1 MQVNGGRGPKH
12 AEQRRSGATLTF
24 LKERCPPP
32 SYSLCERSESW
43 MSRIL
48 VVFYS
53 YTGTGR
59 RLARLLA
66 TQQHWPLGEVRELRP
81 RSGTTA
87 TWRCVLDSLLRRR
100 PAIRYEGPA
109 LRNFDVVVLIAPI
122 WVGQLASPM
131 RSFVAE
137 LRTALPEVAVLSV
150 MGSVGAPAAAAEIA
164 RWTRETP
171 LLAGAFTSREV
182 DDGSCAIRLQAFGD
196 AIRTLGDASVATR
209 PTFWSPQAA

>member
-1 MQVNGGRGPKH
+1 
-12 AEQRRSGATLTF
+12 
-24 LKERCPPP
+24 
-32 SYSLCERSESW
+32 

-66 TQQHWPLGEVRELRP
+66 AQQQWPIGEVRELRP
-81 RSGTTA
+81 RSGKEGN
-87 TWRCVLDSLLRRR
+87 WRCVFDSLFRRR

-109 LRNFDVVVLIAPI
+109 LRNFDVIVLIAPI
-122 WVGQLASPM
+122 WVRRLAGPM

-150 MGSVGAPAAAAEIA
+150 MGSVGAPAAATEIA
-164 RWTRETP
+164 RWTKETP
-171 LLAGAFTSREV
+171 LLAAAFTSREV
-182 DDGSCAIRLQAFGD
+182 DDGSCAGRLQAFGD
-196 AIRTLGDASVATR
+196 ALRAFGDAPVATR
-209 PTFWSPQAA
+209 PNSLSPQAV

>member
-1 MQVNGGRGPKH
+1 
-12 AEQRRSGATLTF
+12 
-24 LKERCPPP
+24 
-32 SYSLCERSESW
+32 

-66 TQQHWPLGEVRELRP
+66 AQQGWPVGEVQELRP
-81 RSGTTA
+81 RSGTKA
-87 TWRCVLDSLLRRR
+87 TWQCMLDSLFRRR

-122 WVGQLASPM
+122 WARQLAGPM

-150 MGSVGAPAAAAEIA
+150 MGSDGAPAAAAEIA
-164 RWTRETP
+164 RWTKETP
-171 LLAGAFTSREV
+171 QLAGAFTSREV
-182 DDGSCAIRLQAFGD
+182 NDGSCAGRLQAFGD
-196 AIRTLGDASVATR
+196 AIRALGSSQNATR
-209 PTFWSPQAA
+209 PISLSPQAA

>member
-1 MQVNGGRGPKH
+1 
-12 AEQRRSGATLTF
+12 
-24 LKERCPPP
+24 
-32 SYSLCERSESW
+32 

-53 YTGTGR
+53 FTGTGR

-66 TQQHWPLGEVRELRP
+66 AQQQWPIGEVQELRP
-81 RSGTTA
+81 RSGKEGN
-87 TWRCVLDSLLRRR
+87 WRCVLDSLLRRR

-122 WVGQLASPM
+122 WARQLAGPM

-150 MGSVGAPAAAAEIA
+150 MGSDGAPAAAAEIG
-164 RWTRETP
+164 RWTKETP

-182 DDGSCAIRLQAFGD
+182 NDGSCAGRLQAFGD
-196 AIRTLGDASVATR
+196 AIRALGSSQNATR
-209 PTFWSPQAA
+209 PISLSPQAA